1 MFQPRNVIVFFD
13 VVVLIYRIFSV
24 PSTSSRSHKLPLEF
38 LICFDEIPENFFFF
52 LGNRFSAA
60 CTSVDKSQGKD
71 AGERDWI
78 PVPYTLINITIKFQE
93 QGRVIRVAGG
103 RERGKFRNFN
113 NNIPQCCTIVS
124 FIISCLRKFLLFSQ
138 VYSQL
143 IYLIK
148 FIFTNRTSVD
158 VKPGLISSKQTW
170 FDVNGLGEQK
180 KFTQTWYYK
189 GIP

>member
-24 PSTSSRSHKLPLEF
+24 PSTSSHKLPLEF